1 MANFDGNHLEKII
14 ETTIEYL
21 QRKNEDLLNIY
32 FPSLSPL
39 TFYSLVHRN
48 SLIHAFDRNC
58 NVVAT
63 DQQKKKKKRNF
74 NVSLTWIR
82 IEIRELHC

>member
-1 MANFDGNHLEKII
+1 MANFGGNHLEKII

-21 QRKNEDLLNIY
+21 QRKNLRSFKFDLLNIY

-74 NVSLTWIR
+74 NVSLT
-82 IEIRELHC
+82 

>member
-1 MANFDGNHLEKII
+1 MANFGGNHLEKII

-32 FPSLSPL
+32 FPFLSPL

>member
-1 MANFDGNHLEKII
+1 MANFGGNHLEKII

-63 DQQKKKKKRNF
+63 DQQKKKKKKKF
-74 NVSLTWIR
+74 
-82 IEIRELHC
+82 